1 MSLAYQWDMSTVFT
15 LQEVIDK
22 QQLGPDARAFCQAL
36 LKQGE
41 VLAVALSYLPDTVL
55 WLVTT
60 SSQARLMRS
69 TQPKAVI
76 LTLGEATDLA
86 TSLGGAPP
94 ASLWQVAVE
103 LSAPGPDSLEDPPDG
118 PEDVAGHPWD

>member
-1 MSLAYQWDMSTVFT
+1 MSTVFT

-22 QQLGPDARAFCQAL
+22 QRLGPDARAFCQAL

-41 VLAVALSYLPDTVL
+41 VLAVALSYLPETVL

-60 SSQARLMRS
+60 SSQAWLMRA

-76 LTLGEATDLA
+76 LTLGEAADLA

-103 LSAPGPDSLEDPPDG
+103 LSAPAPDSLEDPPDG